1 LDVTRSAFCRR
12 QISRCPRLPA
22 DVRRHSFFAL
32 FYKEFYVSHLVT
44 IETQV
49 RDPAAIRLAC
59 TRLELPEPVHGTIR
73 LFQDE
78 ATGWQ
83 VRLPMWRY
91 PVVCETDSGRLRY
104 DNFEGRWGD
113 LARLSAFLQ
122 RYAVEKT
129 RLEARRA
136 GQTVVEQQL
145 ADGSIRLTLSMGAA

>member
-1 LDVTRSAFCRR
+1 L
-12 QISRCPRLPA
+12 
-22 DVRRHSFFAL
+22 FFTL
-32 FYKEFYVSHLVT
+32 FYKELFVSHLVT

-83 VRLPMWRY
+83 VRLPEWRY

-113 LARLSAFLQ
+113 PTRLSAFLQ

-129 RLEARRA
+129 RLEAHRA
-136 GQTVVEQQL
+136 GQSVIEQPL
-145 ADGSIRLTLSMGAA
+145 ADGSIRLTLSAGAA

>member
-1 LDVTRSAFCRR
+1 M
-12 QISRCPRLPA
+12 
-22 DVRRHSFFAL
+22 
-32 FYKEFYVSHLVT
+32 SHMVT

-59 TRLELPEPVHGTIR
+59 TRLELPEPVHGTVR
-73 LFQDE
+73 LYQDE

-83 VRLPMWRY
+83 VRLPEWRY

-113 LARLSAFLQ
+113 PARLSAFIQ

-136 GQTVVEQQL
+136 GQTVIEQPL
-145 ADGSIRLTLSMGAA
+145 ADGSIRLTLSAGAA